1 VLPLTATRVLVEATR
16 FSRRPLPVDR
26 LWQDLDALL
35 ARRGWSGAERLR
47 AEAATLPM
55 GLPPAADAALP
66 RGVVRAGTAAGA
78 LRAASGYGFLR
89 IQAWADRCA
98 DAVMRGQPP
107 PGHPAEPRLRG
118 WMDGVFLR
126 ALASHPA
133 RTPDFFMGLATSVP
147 AAAFARFMSDQ
158 ASWRDQLR
166 VMAAL
171 PPGPFLRALPSRAGL
186 PA

>member
-1 VLPLTATRVLVEATR
+1 MENLADYRHIFLNDVPMMDVRAPVEFAQGAFPGTVNLPLMNDSERQQVGTCYKQRGQQAAIALGHTLV
-16 FSRRPLPVDR
+16 
-26 LWQDLDALL
+26 
-35 ARRGWSGAERLR
+35 SGDIKR
-47 AEAATLPM
+47 A
-55 GLPPAADAALP
+55 
-66 RGVVRAGTAAGA
+66 
-78 LRAASGYGFLR
+78 R

-107 PGHPAEPRLRG
+107 VGHPAEPRLRG

-126 ALASHPA
+126 ALASHPG
-133 RTPDFFMGLATSVP
+133 RSPDFFMGLAESVP